1 MTAKPASG
9 FEQMASSPSSPSSGA
24 IDDLRRDDDDSND
37 GDRRRMKPSL
47 SDAAAQLGRQGLE
60 VFPLA
65 PGTKVPR
72 SGSAGFRDATTDA
85 AQILEWWKAVPRAN
99 IGVRTT
105 GLAIVDVDLYHP
117 GSEESWDRLLDLTR
131 SDSLLSTWVSRTG
144 RGGRHLWYRLNDAEG
159 RFLKN
164 GYTSSLPIEGEIVHL
179 AHLDMKSSGGSYV
192 VAPPSVVPEGEY
204 GWLRRGALAPAPNR
218 TRGPKPQ
225 ATRPAGTFSTAR
237 PFGSAKRVAA
247 ILDRIAAAPD
257 GERNNTLNWGAF
269 RMAEVVSAG
278 VLRKQQAH
286 SALLEAATEGGLESG
301 EAERTINSAFAAQ
314 GL

>member
-1 MTAKPASG
+1 MTP
-9 FEQMASSPSSPSSGA
+9 
-24 IDDLRRDDDDSND
+24 RCDDDDSND
-37 GDRRRMKPSL
+37 GHRRRMKPSL
-47 SDAAAQLGRQGLE
+47 SDAAAQLGRHGLE

-164 GYTSSLPIEGEIVHL
+164 GYMSSLPIEGEIVHL
-179 AHLDMKSSGGSYV
+179 PHIDMKCSGGSYI
-192 VAPPSVVPEGEY
+192 VAPPSVVPEGDY
-204 GWLRRGALAPAPNR
+204 AWLHRDAFAPAPNWL
-218 TRGPKPQ
+218 RGPKPQ
-225 ATRPAGTFSTAR
+225 AARPAGSSRAPRPVVSAR
-237 PFGSAKRVAA
+237 RIVA
-247 ILDRIAAAPD
+247 ILEWVETAPV
-257 GERNNTLNWGAF
+257 GHRNSTLNWGAF
-269 RMAEVVSAG
+269 RMAEVVVMG
-278 VLRKQQAH
+278 VLRRRQAH
-286 SALLEAATEGGLESG
+286 DALLEAAIESG
-301 EAERTINSAFAAQ
+301 LGPREAERTILSAFTAQ
-314 GL
+314 GI

>member
-1 MTAKPASG
+1 VTVKPASG

-65 PGTKVPR
+65 PGTKVPH

-85 AQILEWWKAVPRAN
+85 AQILEWWKAAPRAN

-105 GLAIVDVDLYHP
+105 GLAFVDVDLYHP

-144 RGGRHLWYRLNDAEG
+144 RGGRHLWYRLADPED

-164 GYTSSLPIEGEIVHL
+164 GYTSSLPIDGEIVHL
-179 AHLDMKSSGGSYV
+179 PHIDMKCSGGSYI
-192 VAPPSVVPEGEY
+192 VAPPSVVPEGDY
-204 GWLRRGALAPAPNR
+204 AWPHRDAFAPAPNWL
-218 TRGPKPQ
+218 RGPKPQ
-225 ATRPAGTFSTAR
+225 AARPAGSSCAPRPVVSAR
-237 PFGSAKRVAA
+237 RIVA
-247 ILDRIAAAPD
+247 ILEWVETAPV
-257 GERNNTLNWGAF
+257 GQRNSTLNWGAF
-269 RMAEVVSAG
+269 RMAEVVVMG

-286 SALLEAATEGGLESG
+286 DALLEAAIESG
-301 EAERTINSAFAAQ
+301 LGPREAERTILSAFTAQ
-314 GL
+314 GI